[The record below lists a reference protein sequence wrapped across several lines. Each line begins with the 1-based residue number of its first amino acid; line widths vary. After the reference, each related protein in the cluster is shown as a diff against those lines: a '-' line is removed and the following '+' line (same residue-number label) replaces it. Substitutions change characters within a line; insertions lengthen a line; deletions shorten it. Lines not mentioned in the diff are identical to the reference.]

1 MSPSTSLFSLLLCFV
16 VVLLLV
22 FKAVER
28 ISGLVERRHRRPSV
42 DAESNVGDDEDDDRF
57 EEEAGRKWS
66 YFPFS

>member
-1 MSPSTSLFSLLLCFV
+1 M